1 MENIKNSLVPLKFIR
16 IAKDMSSKDFAEYF
30 LVSPAYISA
39 IEKGQR
45 QMHPRTIKSGLRDMG
60 IEFEDYLEL
69 EQLAKELNLKDIE
82 EGKKYRIML
91 IKAIG
96 VADTSLKDISEQL
109 LDTYY
114 RNKKIKLGNGLV
126 LTKHHMK

>member
-1 MENIKNSLVPLKFIR
+1 
-16 IAKDMSSKDFAEYF
+16 
-30 LVSPAYISA
+30 
-39 IEKGQR
+39 
-45 QMHPRTIKSGLRDMG
+45 
-60 IEFEDYLEL
+60 
-69 EQLAKELNLKDIE
+69 
-82 EGKKYRIML
+82 ML

-96 VADTSLKDISEQL
+96 VVDTSLKDIAEQL